1 MDYHWPGNV
10 RELENA
16 IEHAC
21 VKCSKKIIEE
31 KDLPIFISQS
41 PQKNEK
47 RWKRN
52 RVSRGMVLQALA
64 ETGNNQT
71 HAARLLDIHRI
82 TLWRKIQALKIEV

>member
-1 MDYHWPGNV
+1 MDYDWPGNV

-21 VKCSKKIIEE
+21 VKCSRKTIEE
-31 KDLPIFISQS
+31 KDLPLFIPQS
-41 PQKNEK
+41 PQKNGK

-52 RVSRGMVLQALA
+52 RVSRELILQVLT

-71 HAARLLDIHRI
+71 HAAQILDIHRI
-82 TLWRKIQALKIEV
+82 TLWRKMQGL

>member
-1 MDYHWPGNV
+1 MDYDWPGNV

-41 PQKNEK
+41 LHFPPQGDSVDIENL
-47 RWKRN
+47 
-52 RVSRGMVLQALA
+52 RGMGLIISRF
-64 ETGNNQT
+64 G
-71 HAARLLDIHRI
+71 
-82 TLWRKIQALKIEV
+82 